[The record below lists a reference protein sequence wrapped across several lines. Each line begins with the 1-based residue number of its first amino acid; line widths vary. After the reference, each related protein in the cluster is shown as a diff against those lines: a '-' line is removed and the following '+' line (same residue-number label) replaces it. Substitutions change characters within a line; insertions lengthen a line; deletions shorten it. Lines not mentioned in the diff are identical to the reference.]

1 MDIIEKTQKMLEKY
15 SLCNHCLGRQYALLG
30 YGLDNEKRGENL
42 KLLLTMKGHQLTL
55 SKQKSGIVLLK
66 TMATNGSFNMA
77 AEILKKM
84 HKRFG
89 EEQRCHLCN
98 GQFDHLDKLSRNAIE
113 KLRDYEYNT
122 FLIGVEL
129 PTEVEERE
137 DEFKAEFEVTH
148 GESMKNHF
156 SREIGKRVSEIIGKM
171 AEHKKPDIVIFV
183 NPFSEQITLQPNP
196 LFISGRY
203 RKLVRGISQSKWI
216 CTWCRGKGCQKCNWT
231 GKMVP
236 ESIEEI
242 IVKPVLEKTLGE
254 GASFHAA
261 GREDVDALM
270 LGRGRPFIVEV
281 KRPKKR
287 FIDLKNLAETI
298 NREAKNKVK
307 VSTLHFTNR
316 SAVRRLKKTET
327 SEKIYRMIVEFDKVV
342 SEEDLKMLEKRLTGA
357 IIYQQTPSRVL
368 HRRAN
373 RVREKYIYEAKINK
387 LSLNRVEM
395 KIRCQG
401 GLYIKELV
409 TGDNGRT
416 DPCVSGIVN
425 AEAKPLE
432 LDVLN
437 VIMKENT

>member
-1 MDIIEKTQKMLEKY
+1 MDIIEKMQKMLEKY
-15 SLCNHCLGRQYALLG
+15 PLCNHCLGRQYAMLG
-30 YGLDNEKRGENL
+30 HGLDNDKRGENL

-55 SKQKSGIVLLK
+55 LKQKAGITLLK
-66 TMATNGSFNMA
+66 TMATNGSFTMA

-89 EEQRCHLCN
+89 EQCQCYLCK
-98 GQFDHLDKLSRNAIE
+98 GRFEDLDRLSNHAAE
-113 KLRDYEYNT
+113 ELRDYEYDT
-122 FLIGVEL
+122 FLVGIEL
-129 PTEVEERE
+129 PTEVEEAE

-156 SREIGKRVSEIIGKM
+156 SREIGKRVSQSVDKI
-171 AEHKKPDIVIFV
+171 AEYARPDIVIFV

-216 CTWCRGKGCQKCNWT
+216 CTQCRGKGCQKCNWT
-231 GKMVP
+231 GKMLQ

-242 IVKPVLEKTLGE
+242 VAKPVLEETLGE
-254 GASFHAA
+254 SISFHAA
-261 GREDVDALM
+261 GREDIDALM
-270 LGRGRPFIVEV
+270 LGRGRPFIAEV
-281 KRPKKR
+281 KKPKKR
-287 FIDLKNLAETI
+287 FIDLKKLAEAI
-298 NREAKNKVK
+298 NRGAKNKVK
-307 VSTLHFTNR
+307 VASLHFTNR

-327 SEKIYRMIVEFDKVV
+327 SEKIYRMIVEFDKA
-342 SEEDLKMLEKRLTGA
+342 SYDEDLKTLEKTFTGA

-368 HRRAN
+368 HRRTN
-373 RVREKYIYEAKINK
+373 RVREKYIYEAKVNK
-387 LSLNRVEM
+387 LSPNRIEM

-416 DPCVSGIVN
+416 KPSVAEVLN
-425 AEAKPLE
+425 AKAEPLE
-432 LDVLN
+432 LDVMN
-437 VIMKENT
+437 IIMRR

>member
-15 SLCNHCLGRQYALLG
+15 PLCNHCLGRQYALLG
-30 YGLDNEKRGENL
+30 HGLGNEKRGDNL
-42 KLLLTMKGHQLTL
+42 KLLLTMKGHQLAL
-55 SKQKSGIVLLK
+55 LKQKAGIALLK
-66 TMATNGSFNMA
+66 TMATNGSFDIA
-77 AEILKKM
+77 AEVLKKM

-89 EEQRCHLCN
+89 EKRQCYLCK
-98 GQFDHLDKLSRNAIE
+98 GRFDSLDRISSHVAEELKN
-113 KLRDYEYNT
+113 YEYNT
-122 FLIGVEL
+122 FLIGIEL
-129 PTEVEERE
+129 PTEAEELE

-156 SREIGKRVSEIIGKM
+156 SREIGKRVSEKVGKT
-171 AEHKKPDIVIFV
+171 AEHKKPDVVIFV

-216 CTWCRGKGCQKCNWT
+216 CTQCKGEGCQKCNWT
-231 GKMVP
+231 GKMLPDSV
-236 ESIEEI
+236 EEI
-242 IVKPVLEKTLGE
+242 VAKPLLKETLGE
-254 GASFHAA
+254 SVSFHAA

-270 LGRGRPFIVEV
+270 LGRGRPFIAEV
-281 KRPKKR
+281 KKPKKR
-287 FIDLKNLAETI
+287 FVDLKKLAEAI

-307 VSTLHFTNR
+307 VSSLHFTNR
-316 SAVRRLKKTET
+316 SAVRELKKTET
-327 SEKIYRMIVEFDKVV
+327 SEKIYRVVIEFDKTV
-342 SEEDLKMLEKRLTGA
+342 SDEDLKTLEKTLTGA
-357 IIYQQTPSRVL
+357 VIYQQTPLRVL
-368 HRRAN
+368 HRRTN
-373 RVREKYIYEAKINK
+373 RVREKYIYEAKVNK
-387 LSLNRVEM
+387 LSQNRIEM

>member
-1 MDIIEKTQKMLEKY
+1 MDTIEKTQKMLEKY
-15 SLCNHCLGRQYALLG
+15 PLCNHCLGRQYALLG

-55 SKQKSGIVLLK
+55 SKQKSGIMLLK

-77 AEILKKM
+77 TEILKKM
-84 HKRFG
+84 HRRLG
-89 EEQRCHLCN
+89 EKQRCHLCN

-156 SREIGKRVSEIIGKM
+156 SREIGKRVSEIIDKM
-171 AEHKKPDIVIFV
+171 AEHKKPDIVIFA

-216 CTWCRGKGCQKCNWT
+216 CVQCRGKGCQKCNWT
-231 GKMVP
+231 GKMSP

-254 GASFHAA
+254 DASFHAA

-327 SEKIYRMIVEFDKVV
+327 SEKIYRMVIEFDKAV

>member
-15 SLCNHCLGRQYALLG
+15 PLCNHCLGRQYALLG
-30 YGLDNEKRGENL
+30 HGLDNKERGENL

-55 SKQKSGIVLLK
+55 LKQKDGIALLK
-66 TMATNGSFNMA
+66 TMATNGSFNTA
-77 AEILKKM
+77 TEILKKM

-89 EEQRCHLCN
+89 EKRRCHLCK
-98 GQFDHLDKLSRNAIE
+98 GQFGNLDKLSSHVLE

-122 FLIGVEL
+122 FLIGIEL

-137 DEFKAEFEVTH
+137 DEFKAEFEVMH

-156 SREIGKRVSEIIGKM
+156 SREIGKKVSETVGKM

-183 NPFSEQITLQPNP
+183 DPFSEQITLQPNP

-203 RKLVRGISQSKWI
+203 RKLARGISQSKWI
-216 CTWCRGKGCQKCNWT
+216 CTQCRGKGCQRCNWT
-231 GKMVP
+231 GKMLS

-242 IVKPVLEKTLGE
+242 IADPVLEKTLGE
-254 GASFHAA
+254 NVSFHAA

-281 KRPKKR
+281 KKPKKR
-287 FIDLKNLAETI
+287 FTDLKNLAEAI
-298 NREAKNKVK
+298 NSEAKNKVK
-307 VSTLHFTNR
+307 VSSLHFTNR

-327 SEKIYRMIVEFDKVV
+327 SEKIYRMVVEFDKTV
-342 SEEDLKMLEKRLTGA
+342 SDEDLKMLEKTLTGA

-368 HRRAN
+368 HRRTN
-373 RVREKYIYEAKINK
+373 RIREKYIYEAKINK
-387 LSLNRVEM
+387 LSPNRIEM

-416 DPCVSGIVN
+416 KPSIVGILSVK
-425 AEAKPLE
+425 AEPLE
-432 LDVLN
+432 LDVMN
-437 VIMKENT
+437 IIVKR